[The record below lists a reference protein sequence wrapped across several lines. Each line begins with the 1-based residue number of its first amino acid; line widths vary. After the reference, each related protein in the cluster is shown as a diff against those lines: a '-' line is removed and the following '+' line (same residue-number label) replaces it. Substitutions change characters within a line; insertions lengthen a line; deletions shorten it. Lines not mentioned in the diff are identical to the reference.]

1 MMLLRIRRY
10 VLVLL
15 AVVLLLPGICVR
27 ISISHAQAE
36 TFITL
41 DSHHDGQAIQP
52 GAAELFGTYSGV
64 YDLQLI
70 VNGKFIADVL
80 MDDPNGDDI
89 GSWSYKLDTSQLDG
103 TIELVLKGNDTVS
116 RYGIWSPWTHLNID
130 NPAAHVPKVQVT
142 SSSGP
147 SQQLNKLDINIIAE
161 GKNPIGVVELR
172 ISGGDWLQVP
182 PSKKGYKYKFDLPL
196 ARQPVYSLEARA
208 TDTYGNT
215 GYSQTFYAKVGS
227 HPREN
232 SSNPASVTENVYQ
245 DQMLSPDPVSLLAEG
260 DDASLEFETE
270 VPTSSISS
278 SYPLPDQDRAI
289 WIWENASY
297 PLILN
302 PNTREVLSSM
312 AKDTTTFNQ
321 RPITTLYLA
330 VGQYSGAA
338 MLEDYRYEVQQ
349 FIEWAHEEGFQVQA
363 LIAGGT
369 SPPYFGAYQR
379 YHTQAVKE
387 FAQILNYNL
396 ASGTPARFDGVNV
409 DTEPYI
415 LPDFKTAKPSVQ
427 IQYLD
432 MLQLLMER
440 KEASGLRLSVG
451 AAIPRWYDTSPDAS
465 DIPWNGETKWLS
477 EHIQDTA
484 DYISI
489 MNYRDQAEGSAGI
502 IAQAQNELAYANK
515 IGKPKSVVI
524 GVETKDIADG
534 GDPETISFHEEGR
547 TYMEEELIKVYD
559 AFQNDSA
566 FGGIA
571 LHHYSSILDFPSEW
585 GPGGYTWQPPADHE
599 PPSTVQG
606 AAAAAFDFQRIHI
619 TYDMAMDNTAVN
631 SYRIYRGTESDFQIG
646 PGTYAGT
653 SKGLS
658 YKDSGLL
665 PDTTYYYKITA
676 VDISGNEGAPSMA
689 VSATTAPSSMKP
701 MVIEDMN
708 IVYSSGVA
716 TVTVNMVDMVT
727 REPVTAKI
735 SGRFTHMAGKYV
747 NAATN
752 TEGLFQAKSETIPAL
767 HGEIGFLPRRIM
779 ADSYYWA
786 SAYDQLPYPTV
797 IWEP

>member
-1 MMLLRIRRY
+1 MMLLQIHRY

-15 AVVLLLPGICVR
+15 AIVLLLPGICVR
-27 ISISHAQAE
+27 IPISHAQAGA
-36 TFITL
+36 FITL
-41 DSHHDGQAIQP
+41 DSHQDGQAIQP
-52 GAAELFGTYSGV
+52 EVAELFGTYSGV

-103 TIELVLKGNDTVS
+103 TIELVLKGNDTVT

-130 NPAAHVPKVQVT
+130 NPAAHIPEVQVT

-147 SQQLNKLDINIIAE
+147 SQQLNKLDINISVE
-161 GKNPIGVVELR
+161 GKNPISLVELR
-172 ISGGDWLQVP
+172 VGGGEWLQVP
-182 PSKKGYKYKFDLPL
+182 PSKKGYHYKFKLPHS
-196 ARQPVYSLEARA
+196 RQAVYSLEARA
-208 TDTYGNT
+208 TDTFGNT
-215 GYSQTFYAKVGS
+215 GYSQTFYARVS
-227 HPREN
+227 PHPREN

-245 DQMLSPDPVSLLAEG
+245 DQILSPALVGLMEG
-260 DDASLEFETE
+260 DNASMENKPEA
-270 VPTSSISS
+270 PTSSISS

-302 PNTREVLSSM
+302 PNSREVLSSM
-312 AKDTTTFNQ
+312 AKDTTTFQQ

-330 VGQYSGAA
+330 VGQYNGTK

-387 FAQILNYNL
+387 FEQILNYNL
-396 ASGTPARFDGVNV
+396 ASGTSARFDGVNV

-440 KEASGLRLSVG
+440 KEASGLHLSVG

-502 IAQAQNELAYANK
+502 IEQALNELAYANK

-547 TYMEEELIKVYD
+547 TYMEEELNKVYD
-559 AFQNDSA
+559 VFLNDSA

-571 LHHYSSILDFPSEW
+571 LHHYSSILDLPSEW
-585 GPGGYTWQPPADHE
+585 GPGGYTWQPPADDE

-606 AAAAAFDFQRIHI
+606 ATATAFDFQRIHI

-631 SYRIYRGTESDFQIG
+631 SYRIYRGTEADFHIG

-658 YKDSGLL
+658 YKDNGLL

-676 VDISGNEGAPSMA
+676 VDISGNEGTPSMA
-689 VSATTAPSSMKP
+689 VSAKTGPSSMKP
-701 MVIEDMN
+701 MVIDHMN
-708 IVYSSGVA
+708 IVYSSGIA
-716 TVTVNMVDMVT
+716 TVTVKIVDMVT

-752 TEGLFQAKSETIPAL
+752 AGGLFQAQSETIPAL
-767 HGEIGFLPRRIM
+767 RGEIGFLPRRIM